1 MKTINEIRLARLAG
15 CLYLLLIPMGVFG
28 IMYIPEF
35 ITVAGDNSATLANL
49 TDHATTVRLSI
60 LCAFAIQLTQLFLVV
75 ALYYLLRSYGAIAAL
90 FMVLFTLVTIPIALL
105 NELSHIT
112 ALLLPGS
119 DLLNGPFTPQQ
130 LDSITLLMLE
140 LHRQGIMIAHLFWG
154 LWLIPMGYLVY
165 RCGFLP
171 KIIGVLLMIAGIGY
185 GLDTVTFFAFAT
197 DRYLIAQYTFFG
209 EVLLPIALLWRAHTS
224 SKTLYSHNTQPPC

>member
-28 IMYIPEF
+28 ILYIPQWIE
-35 ITVAGDNSATLANL
+35 VADDSSATLANL
-49 TDHATTVRLSI
+49 AAHATTVRLSI

-90 FMVLFTLVTIPIALL
+90 FMVLFTLVTIPIALF

-119 DLLNGPFTPQQ
+119 DLLRGVFNPQQ
-130 LDSITLLMLE
+130 LNALTLFLLE

-154 LWLIPMGYLVY
+154 LWLMPMGYLVY

-171 KIIGVLLMIAGIGY
+171 KIIGVLLIIAGIGY
-185 GLDTVTFFAFAT
+185 CLDTVTFFAFAT
-197 DRYLIAQYTFFG
+197 DRYLIAQYTFPG
-209 EVLLPIALLWRAHTS
+209 EVLLPIALLWQAYTR
-224 SKTLYSHNTQPPC
+224 SKMLCSLNAQSPV

>member
-1 MKTINEIRLARLAG
+1 MKTLNEIRLARLAG
-15 CLYLLLIPMGVFG
+15 CLYLLLIPVGVFG
-28 IMYIPEF
+28 ILYIPEF
-35 ITVAGDNSATLANL
+35 IEVAGNTSATLANL

-60 LCAFAIQLTQLFLVV
+60 LCAFAIQLTQLFLVI

-90 FMVLFTLVTIPIALL
+90 FMVLFTLVTIPIALF

-119 DLLNGPFTPQQ
+119 DLLSETFTPQQ
-130 LDSITLLMLE
+130 LDSITLLLLE

-154 LWLIPMGYLVY
+154 LWLMPMGYLVY

-171 KIIGVLLMIAGIGY
+171 RVIGVLLIIAGIGY
-185 GLDTVTFFAFAT
+185 CLDTVTFFAFAS
-197 DRYLIAQYTFFG
+197 DRYLIAQYTFLG
-209 EVLLPIALLWRAHTS
+209 EVLLPLALLWQAYRAKKRIVS
-224 SKTLYSHNTQPPC
+224 DFNQGSE